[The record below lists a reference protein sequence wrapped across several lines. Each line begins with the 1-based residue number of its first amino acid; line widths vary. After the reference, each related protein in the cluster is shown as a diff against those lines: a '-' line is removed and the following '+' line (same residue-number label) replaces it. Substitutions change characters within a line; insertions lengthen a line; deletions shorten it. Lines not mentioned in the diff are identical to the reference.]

1 MRCRSRRTSH
11 SRSNQLTQSQST
23 GVQVGLGGRSSGPF
37 TISAPNLSF
46 GSSCFG
52 IPSSKAHL
60 PMWARFRA
68 LAHRQVS
75 GQLYEP
81 TSGGLIELVRFPVAF
96 RPPAL
101 GFLGILYP
109 PADISLPHSRPTGQ
123 GPAHDGVTTFHTY
136 ETRPGWGAPL
146 YPGTAVFTRPVRSL
160 RPAPAA
166 SQRPVLP
173 PGYHIP
179 SPMAYVTRHHQ
190 GFTHVHPSGLP
201 LTCSGRMVRQ
211 PLGVN
216 SELHT
221 PPLPVT
227 HVGAGTGIEHSPGT
241 TPSSEAPFEQSSRHV
256 RPRVARSSRS

>member
-1 MRCRSRRTSH
+1 MSWSV
-11 SRSNQLTQSQST
+11 S
-23 GVQVGLGGRSSGPF
+23 GGRSSGPF

-46 GSSCFG
+46 GSSGFG

-123 GPAHDGVTTFHTY
+123 GPAHDGVTTFHTH
-136 ETRPGWGAPL
+136 ETRPGWGAPST
-146 YPGTAVFTRPVRSL
+146 PGRRCSPGRYDLSGRRLPLPSDQSCPPATTFHRRGLRDEASSGVHSRSPVRS
-160 RPAPAA
+160 
-166 SQRPVLP
+166 
-173 PGYHIP
+173 
-179 SPMAYVTRHHQ
+179 SPH
-190 GFTHVHPSGLP
+190 L
-201 LTCSGRMVRQ
+201 
-211 PLGVN
+211 
-216 SELHT
+216 
-221 PPLPVT
+221 
-227 HVGAGTGIEHSPGT
+227 
-241 TPSSEAPFEQSSRHV
+241 
-256 RPRVARSSRS
+256 

>member
-1 MRCRSRRTSH
+1 
-11 SRSNQLTQSQST
+11 
-23 GVQVGLGGRSSGPF
+23 
-37 TISAPNLSF
+37 
-46 GSSCFG
+46 
-52 IPSSKAHL
+52 
-60 PMWARFRA
+60 MWARFRA

-123 GPAHDGVTTFHTY
+123 GPAHDGVTTFHTH
-136 ETRPGWGAPL
+136 ETRPGWGAPST
-146 YPGTAVFTRPVRSL
+146 PGRRCSPGRYDLSG
-160 RPAPAA
+160 R
-166 SQRPVLP
+166 RLP
-173 PGYHIP
+173 LP
-179 SPMAYVTRHHQ
+179 SDQSCPRLPHSIAEAYVTRHHQ

-211 PLGVN
+211 PLGLD

-241 TPSSEAPFEQSSRHV
+241 TRSSEPPFEQSSRHV
-256 RPRVARSSRS
+256 RPRVAQSSRS